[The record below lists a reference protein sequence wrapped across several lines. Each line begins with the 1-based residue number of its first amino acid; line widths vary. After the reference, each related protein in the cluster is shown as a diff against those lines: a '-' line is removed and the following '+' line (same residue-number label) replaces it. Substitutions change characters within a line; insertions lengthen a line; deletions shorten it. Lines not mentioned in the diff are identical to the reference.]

1 MTTWM
6 TDDLKAKR
14 ASAAA
19 LYYGAAGE
27 IEQLYETGKIKPKV
41 QGRRVLLR
49 AILVTDGRDLAEG
62 VVTDM
67 RQAIAH
73 EILAFG
79 PGCRKWW
86 EEQGISESDWPRVG
100 QHVFA
105 ITAAID
111 LVSKKDREC
120 RLCTTRI
127 DDVSAVW
134 DP

>member
-1 MTTWM
+1 MTWM

-49 AILVTDGRDLAEG
+49 AILVTDGRDLADG

-120 RLCTTRI
+120 RLCTARI
-127 DDVSAVW
+127 DDISAVW

>member
-1 MTTWM
+1 MTWM

-49 AILVTDGRDLAEG
+49 AILVTDGRDLADG

-86 EEQGISESDWPRVG
+86 EEQGISESDRPRVG

-120 RLCTTRI
+120 RLCTARI
-127 DDVSAVW
+127 DDISAVW

>member
-1 MTTWM
+1 MTWV
-6 TDDLKAKR
+6 TDEVRQKR
-14 ASAAA
+14 ADAAA
-19 LYYGAAGE
+19 LYRDAKGE
-27 IEQLYETGKIKPKV
+27 IEGLYETGKIKPKV

-49 AILVTDGRDLAEG
+49 AILATDGKELAEG
-62 VVTDM
+62 VASDM

-120 RLCTTRI
+120 RLCTARI
-127 DDVSAVW
+127 DDISAVW

>member
-1 MTTWM
+1 MTWM

-14 ASAAA
+14 AGAAA

-49 AILVTDGRDLAEG
+49 AILVTDGRDLADG

-120 RLCTTRI
+120 RLCTARI
-127 DDVSAVW
+127 DDISAVW